1 MKKNT
6 QTNNF
11 ILQKLRQPVHIS
23 YIAERIVQKDI
34 FKTQEIINEFVED
47 GLVVES
53 EYGKGYY
60 MLKKTK

>member
-6 QTNNF
+6 QTNKF

>member
-1 MKKNT
+1 MKKDT
-6 QTNNF
+6 QTDKS
-11 ILQKLRQPVHIS
+11 ILQKLRRPVHIS
-23 YIAERIVQKDI
+23 YIAERIVNKSL
-34 FKTQEIINEFVED
+34 FETQEIINGFVEE

>member
-6 QTNNF
+6 PTNNF

-23 YIAERIVQKDI
+23 YIAEQIVNKSI
-34 FKTQEIINEFVED
+34 FETQEIINNFVEE

>member
-1 MKKNT
+1 MKKDT

-34 FKTQEIINEFVED
+34 FETQEIINEFVED

>member
-1 MKKNT
+1 MKKDT
-6 QTNNF
+6 QTDKS
-11 ILQKLRQPVHIS
+11 ILQKLRRPVHIS
-23 YIAERIVQKDI
+23 YIAERIVNKNL
-34 FKTQEIINEFVED
+34 FETQEIINGFVEE

>member
-6 QTNNF
+6 QTNNS

-34 FKTQEIINEFVED
+34 FETQEIINEFVED

-53 EYGKGYY
+53 EYGKGYN